1 MIGDTLLNPM
11 KPYVL
16 ALFCILCGFTSA
28 KGDHPKQG
36 PSADAGVLNVV
47 FILADDLGWGDI
59 GCFGQFQFETPNLDR
74 LAASG
79 IRFTQHYSGAPVCA
93 PSRCVL
99 LTGRH
104 LGHAEIR
111 GNKQASTIDPSFE
124 EGQIPLSEKV
134 ITFAKVLQQQG
145 YRTGAFGKWG
155 LGPVG
160 SSGSPDRQGFDEFF
174 GYNCQAVAHSYY
186 PASLWKNSTRIPLN
200 ANPIPGHAKQL
211 SGDIRPEE
219 WVGENYAPYLIIDE
233 AIEFLRKSAS
243 QPFFLYLPFIEPHV
257 ALHPPLN
264 RLDDFPRDWD
274 SYVYRGENGYVP
286 TTRPRA
292 AYAALVT
299 DIDRYVGRILD
310 TLEELNLRD
319 RTLVIFT
326 SDNGAA
332 HAGTANS
339 RLNVGGTDI
348 TFFQSTR
355 HLRGFKGSVYEG
367 GIRVPMIASL
377 PGRIPTSVVSDQ
389 PTYFADWFPTIL
401 EATGISYSDYDVD
414 GESFWHLLIGDKPSW
429 KRENPMVWVFPE
441 YGGQVAIRSE
451 QWKLVRQR
459 LNSPRGPDQ
468 WELYDLSKDES
479 EMENVAW
486 KYPDLVQ
493 LLSERLRNEL
503 EPNAL
508 FPIALSVE

>member
-1 MIGDTLLNPM
+1 MNRNI
-11 KPYVL
+11 PYVFS
-16 ALFCILCGFTSA
+16 LFCVLCGLHIA
-28 KGDHPKQG
+28 KGNHAERETSENAG
-36 PSADAGVLNVV
+36 PLNVV

-79 IRFTQHYSGAPVCA
+79 MRFTQHYSGAPVCA
-93 PSRCVL
+93 PARCVL
-99 LTGRH
+99 MTGRH

-111 GNKQASTIDPSFE
+111 GNKQASAIDPSFE
-124 EGQIPLSEKV
+124 EGQVPLSEKA
-134 ITFAKVLQQQG
+134 ITFARVLQQQG
-145 YRTGAFGKWG
+145 YKTGAFGKWG
-155 LGPVG
+155 LGPVR
-160 SSGSPDRQGFDEFF
+160 SSGAPDRQGFDEFF

-186 PASLWKNSTRIPLN
+186 PAYLWNNSIRIPLN
-200 ANPIPGHAKQL
+200 SSPIPGHGKQL

-219 WVGENYAPYLIIDE
+219 WVGENYAPYRIMEE
-233 AIEFLRKSAS
+233 AIAFLRDSAD
-243 QPFFLYLPFIEPHV
+243 QPFFLYLPLIEPHV
-257 ALHPPLN
+257 ALHPPLS
-264 RLDDFPRDWD
+264 RLDDFPREWD
-274 SYVYRGENGYVP
+274 PDVYRGENGYVP

-326 SDNGAA
+326 SDNGAT
-332 HAGTANS
+332 HAGTVNS
-339 RLNVGGTDI
+339 RLNVGGTDM

-377 PGRIPTSVVSDQ
+377 PGRIQASIVSDQ

-401 EATGISYSDYDVD
+401 EATGIPHSDYDID
-414 GESFWHLLIGDKPSW
+414 GESFWPLLIGEQPNW
-429 KRENPMVWVFPE
+429 KRKNPMVWVFPE

-459 LNSPRGPDQ
+459 LNSLRGPDQ
-468 WELYDLSKDES
+468 WELYDLSQDES
-479 EMENVAW
+479 ETENVAW
-486 KYPDLVQ
+486 KYSDFVQ
-493 LLSERLRNEL
+493 LLSERLRNEMDDN
-503 EPNAL
+503 PI
-508 FPIALSVE
+508 FPVVVPID